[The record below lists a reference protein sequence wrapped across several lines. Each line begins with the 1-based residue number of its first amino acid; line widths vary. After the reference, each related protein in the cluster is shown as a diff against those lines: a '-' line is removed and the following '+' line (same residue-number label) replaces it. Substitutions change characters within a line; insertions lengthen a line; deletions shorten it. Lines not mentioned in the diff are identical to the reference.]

1 MNAPTKKP
9 FAFQYEVENSNII
22 IPETPVEEL
31 ASVIQVIATPSPVS
45 IDKPPSPPLL
55 PINNI
60 TTPPKI
66 NEQLNSNT
74 PHTNNYI
81 NRTIK
86 SNKVKIFSDEEDSDE
101 EPPTKRR
108 KTINGIGKWTVVEHS
123 TQTQIGD
130 LNKNK
135 DDEEEK
141 EQQMNG
147 TPITPT
153 QLVSSDDEI
162 DQDTQM
168 KHING
173 NSNVLKAP
181 AERTFTFS
189 DTLTKKN
196 NKRKKTS

>member
-1 MNAPTKKP
+1 
-9 FAFQYEVENSNII
+9 
-22 IPETPVEEL
+22 
-31 ASVIQVIATPSPVS
+31 
-45 IDKPPSPPLL
+45 
-55 PINNI
+55 
-60 TTPPKI
+60 
-66 NEQLNSNT
+66 LN
-74 PHTNNYI
+74 
-81 NRTIK
+81 
-86 SNKVKIFSDEEDSDE
+86 
-101 EPPTKRR
+101 

-168 KHING
+168 KYINGNG

-189 DTLTKKN
+189 DTLTKKPTTN
-196 NKRKKTS
+196 EKKLPKKSIFDDDPSFEERLNPNRVPIGNGHAKSNTNYDEIVSTWQGVDGVDEAVQMRQPIFYNSDLRTQKKKTR